1 LLWQAL
7 IMMSGVVLGGGGIA
21 GVAWEAG
28 ILIGLRRAGADLS
41 SADLIVGT
49 SAGSIVGSH
58 LAFAADLE
66 ALAAAPPA
74 RPGPG
79 PAAGTVDLDS
89 VLTALA
95 PVFDPTL
102 DPAEARRRVGAAAR
116 AAAVGG
122 EEAHIARIAALLPTG
137 EGWPP
142 RRFLVT
148 AVDTESGELTVWHGG
163 CGVPLDRAVASSCA
177 VPGAYPPVTIG
188 GRRYMDGGVRS
199 VTNADLAAGA
209 SAVIVLDAVGHLT
222 PRQPL
227 QAELA
232 TLGTASTLVITPD
245 ETAAAQMGTNVLD
258 PASWPAALEAGLA
271 QAISCAEAAR
281 AIWPGSPPP
290 RS

>member
-28 ILIGLRRAGADLS
+28 ILIGLRRAGVDLS

-58 LAFAADLE
+58 VAFAADLE

>member
-1 LLWQAL
+1 
-7 IMMSGVVLGGGGIA
+7 
-21 GVAWEAG
+21 
-28 ILIGLRRAGADLS
+28 
-41 SADLIVGT
+41 
-49 SAGSIVGSH
+49 
-58 LAFAADLE
+58 
-66 ALAAAPPA
+66 
-74 RPGPG
+74 
-79 PAAGTVDLDS
+79 
-89 VLTALA
+89 
-95 PVFDPTL
+95 
-102 DPAEARRRVGAAAR
+102 
-116 AAAVGG
+116 
-122 EEAHIARIAALLPTG
+122 
-137 EGWPP
+137 
-142 RRFLVT
+142 
-148 AVDTESGELTVWHGG
+148 
-163 CGVPLDRAVASSCA
+163 
-177 VPGAYPPVTIG
+177 VTIG